1 MTKSDSSYATLSVT
15 FIIKQALNPQNV
27 KAKEANDSMPDIIS
41 LWGVSGARE
50 QC

>member
-27 KAKEANDSMPDIIS
+27 KPEEAADGNPDVIS
-41 LWGVSGARE
+41 LRGISDAQE

>member
-15 FIIKQALNPQNV
+15 SIIKQALNPQNV
-27 KAKEANDSMPDIIS
+27 KPEEGADRNPYVTS
-41 LWGVSGARE
+41 LRGVSDARE